1 MLLIVIHPFIDSL
14 IHGLCVLALPRHRLA
29 FTAPACHGEWTEVR
43 REACTGGRMGGL
55 NIKRNDTSMAE
66 EVQMLEPRSV
76 AAAEE
81 SDYGRHMDKA
91 EQRLIVSRKLGDTE
105 RFQNSMQQPE

>member
-1 MLLIVIHPFIDSL
+1 
-14 IHGLCVLALPRHRLA
+14 
-29 FTAPACHGEWTEVR
+29 
-43 REACTGGRMGGL
+43 
-55 NIKRNDTSMAE
+55 MAE
-66 EVQMLEPRSV
+66 EVQMLEARSV

-81 SDYGRHMDKA
+81 SDYGRYMDKA